1 MIRLPPTSI
10 SLSESDIHLHLKEIN
25 IYQSLL
31 QQGFTKDAIQQYYA
45 SLRVSDP
52 GGPLSK
58 SKEHIQRPPNASSNQ
73 RRPMMD
79 SDHQVK
85 SLHTHHDKTLVKSPN
100 IELKEAGK
108 AMAETGKMRE
118 RQAFQPAEP
127 AEQDWRSDGV
137 NISNQP
143 ACNDAEGEQK
153 WADSGIVENNN
164 SADTRP
170 FAPTTVE
177 LRARS
182 GLSHGCFPRH
192 SHDPSLVYEGM

>member
-1 MIRLPPTSI
+1 
-10 SLSESDIHLHLKEIN
+10 
-25 IYQSLL
+25 
-31 QQGFTKDAIQQYYA
+31 
-45 SLRVSDP
+45 
-52 GGPLSK
+52 
-58 SKEHIQRPPNASSNQ
+58 
-73 RRPMMD
+73 
-79 SDHQVK
+79 
-85 SLHTHHDKTLVKSPN
+85 
-100 IELKEAGK
+100 
-108 AMAETGKMRE
+108 MAETGKMRE

-143 ACNDAEGEQK
+143 ACDDAEGEQK

-182 GLSHGCFPRH
+182 GLSLGCFPRH